1 MESYGPDTYG
11 QRIAEVY
18 DGLWPNPDE
27 DCLNVLASIGKG
39 VRVLELGIGT
49 GRVALPLK
57 RRGIDIQGIDASI
70 AMVEK
75 LKLKEQGKSIPVT
88 IGDFTSLTVDG
99 KFGLIFIVFN
109 TFFGLTTSESQLSC
123 MKSVSE
129 HLDRNGRFV
138 IEAFVPDVKRFV
150 DGQTVRAIKVEA
162 DLVQLDVSRH
172 DPQNQVVTSQHVFIK
187 RSGVEMYP
195 VKIRYAW
202 PVELDLMAQL
212 AGMHLVERW
221 SDWKRTP
228 FSQHSGGHISLFSKQ

>member
-1 MESYGPDTYG
+1 MEQYGPDTYG

-27 DCLNVLASIGKG
+27 DCLNVLASMGQG

-57 RRGIDIQGIDASI
+57 RRGIDIQGIDAST
-70 AMVEK
+70 AMIEK
-75 LKLKEQGKSIPVT
+75 LRLKEHGKSIPVT
-88 IGDFTSLTVDG
+88 IGDFSSLEVDG

-109 TFFGLTTSESQLSC
+109 TFFGLTTSDSQKSC
-123 MKSVSE
+123 MQSVSD

-150 DGQTVRAIKVEA
+150 DGQAVRATKVES
-162 DLVQLDVSRH
+162 DIVQLDISLH
-172 DPQNQVVTSQHVFIK
+172 DPQNQIVTSQHVFIK

-195 VKIRYAW
+195 VQIRYAW

-221 SDWKRTP
+221 SSWKRTP
-228 FSQHSGGHISLFSKQ
+228 FSQNSGCHISVYSK